1 MMNNLTTVS
10 LDDAPV
16 RGFHIRVAAFTTG
29 GQFCDGYILGMTGIA
44 LSVASPQLGLGSTWQ
59 GLIAAAALGGILI
72 GALVFG
78 PISDRIGRR
87 LLFTLSLVAFIIGS
101 AAQFFV
107 GSAWELFALRLAMGI
122 SIGADYAIGEP
133 LLAEFS
139 PRKIR
144 GTLLSALNAV
154 WTVGFVVAYVV
165 GYVLRDTLG
174 DNSWRWMLSS
184 AAIPALIVVLLRI
197 GTPESPRWL
206 IENGRAEEAR
216 EIISRHIGPNIDI
229 STLVAN
235 AESEAQHNTISTW
248 RLVFSKKWR
257 TRTIVAGVFYACQ
270 TVPYFALF
278 SFAPQVLSA
287 LGLKDEYSSGLILN
301 AFLLCGAVV
310 GVVIM
315 DFIPRRAFLLWS
327 FGISA
332 VTLAPLGIFM
342 DARLFV
348 VVGLFAVFAFVLAAA
363 TNLDTLYP
371 NELFPTSIRSTG
383 VGVAV
388 AASRVG
394 AAIGTFLLPL
404 GIVSIGIGPVL
415 LVGSAILVI
424 GLVVCAIWAPETRGI
439 SLEEAAG
446 QTFEASLPS
455 ESKEANDK

>member
-1 MMNNLTTVS
+1 MTTVS

-16 RGFHIRVAAFTTG
+16 RAFHIRVAAFTTG

-44 LSVASPQLGLGSTWQ
+44 LAVASPQLGLGSTWQ

-78 PISDRIGRR
+78 PISDRIGRQ

-107 GSAWELFALRLAMGI
+107 GSGWELFVLRLVMGI

-165 GYVLRDTLG
+165 GYLLRDNLG
-174 DNSWRWMLSS
+174 DDSWRWMLSS
-184 AAIPALIVVLLRI
+184 AAIPAFIVVLLRI

-206 IENGRAEEAR
+206 IGKGRVEEAR
-216 EIISRHIGPNIDI
+216 AIIHRHIGPNIDI
-229 STLVAN
+229 SGLEAN
-235 AESEAQHNTISTW
+235 AKTETQHNAISAL
-248 RLVFSKKWR
+248 RHVFSEKWR
-257 TRTIVAGVFYACQ
+257 TRTIVAGLFYACQ

-287 LGLKDEYSSGLILN
+287 LGLKDEYSSGLFLN
-301 AFLLCGAVV
+301 VFLLLGAVI
-310 GVVIM
+310 GVVVM
-315 DFIPRRAFLLWS
+315 DRIPRRAFLLWS

-332 VTLAPLGIFM
+332 ATLAPLGIFM
-342 DARLFV
+342 HAPLFV

-371 NELFPTSIRSTG
+371 NELFPTSIRATG

-388 AASRVG
+388 ATSRIG

-404 GIVSIGIGPVL
+404 GIASIGIGPVL
-415 LVGSAILVI
+415 LLGSAVLVV
-424 GLVVCAIWAPETRGI
+424 GLVVCALWAPETRGI
-439 SLEEAAG
+439 SLEKAAG
-446 QTFEASLPS
+446 LTVDASPPS
-455 ESKEANDK
+455 ESTRNA